1 MPGGDGFQRVENE
14 RHGCTILAFLEM
26 KKEILQSARRL
37 RMKFRSLCVCAIVAL
52 AVVMAS
58 AQTKTSLS
66 GKCGKADVQQSI
78 PAGDQA
84 GHAFTL
90 AQGKCSAAGKV
101 GGAAGKDG
109 AFSEHAEVTATHMK
123 NWGVFVETFDSGDT
137 VIYDYQ
143 GTGTMKDGAFQ
154 AGTNKYEIAGGTG
167 KMKGIKGSG
176 SCKLTGKPDG
186 GLDYACTSE
195 YTVNGAAPAKPAK
208 AKP

>member
-1 MPGGDGFQRVENE
+1 
-14 RHGCTILAFLEM
+14 M
-26 KKEILQSARRL
+26 KNEILQSTRRL
-37 RMKFRSLCVCAIVAL
+37 RMNFRTLCICAIVAL
-52 AVVMAS
+52 AVAMAS

-101 GGAAGKDG
+101 GGAAGKQG
-109 AFSEHAEVTATHMK
+109 AFSEHADVTATHMK
-123 NWGVFVETFDSGDT
+123 NSGVFVETFDGGDT
-137 VIYDYQ
+137 VIYNYQ

-154 AGTNKYEIAGGTG
+154 AGTNKYQIAGGTG

-176 SCKLTGKPDG
+176 SCKLTGNPDG
-186 GLDYACTSE
+186 GLDYSCTSE
-195 YTVNGAAPAKPAK
+195 YTLAGAAK